1 MPRLLRLLAFAALF
15 LPAIALT
22 TVCHS
27 NEPARQY
34 HLQRALFRCDP
45 MNRGLAFDGECF
57 WVGEFGGWIRCYTTA
72 GVRLPERDL
81 GDGSNRYLGH
91 GVATGSGFL
100 AAGAWD
106 AVTVF
111 PRAGGTPQRITPP
124 IAGNPCGVA
133 ALGQSI
139 WVMNYQSPVIYEMS
153 RDGQLLRQFTT
164 AQQSTATSHDI
175 TIDCDGHLY
184 VLDGAGGGSHT
195 LFEYAPDGTLLRTH
209 QLAVPATAVA
219 IAPQDSNKTL
229 YTVSF
234 AGDPIVYEYRLMTG
248 SPSSGSLP
256 RLKRPLRYAP
266 DHDEFVITNGPFRF
280 NRPLYGTNSAF
291 FVYAGDKPE
300 FLLALP
306 GKGGTLRF
314 GVMVPAASRTSGATT
329 SDEDSPARRGKWLCD
344 AERIVSRYRA
354 GAMRYTITDP
364 LWAPGT
370 LTLDVIPAADRE
382 GVLVRVTPSPD
393 IPSSEIVWTFGGAT
407 DVTQWNIDTCAY
419 CPEAVLQWK
428 PEDCVGNQIQLTQ
441 HGFSLQAPCHQNR
454 PMLGV
459 VPSGTVQQVADADQ
473 MVDLVKLWDSHGGER
488 PIVAGRRALLAGE
501 PTYLGIQ
508 WSTASLVNWQS
519 GDLPNAMTAAETAR
533 TNIAERVRVTTPDP
547 YLNAAV
553 PALCTAAD
561 GIWDPPVYVHG
572 GVAWH
577 LPYLGWRGAY
587 AGSEFGWHER
597 AQLHFK
603 TFGDVQLKEPV
614 TGQPHADPE
623 CNLARQAPDS
633 VIYSRG
639 YIPVHP
645 QPDARGPYDMQQVY
659 IDQLLWH
666 LLWTGDLAFARTMW
680 PVLVDHLQWEKR
692 CFDPDGDGLY
702 ENVANTFISDAH
714 HYSGGACTQASAY
727 NYRAYSMAG
736 KLARKLGEDPTPWEA
751 EASRIREALQ
761 RVLWMPDTGWYA
773 EYRDLLGLRRLHP
786 SAELPSV
793 YHPIDS
799 DVPDEFQAWQM
810 LRYVDTSFE
819 RLPIETGGTM
829 IFASNWVPYI
839 WSIRDISG
847 VEVAH
852 TALANW
858 QVGRREEAYE
868 LWRGAIVDSM
878 FGCRAPGACIAT
890 SEQTGR
896 MAGLCTDF
904 ADTVGMYAR
913 TLVEG
918 LFGIVPNALDGEL
931 LIRPGLPADWQAASI
946 DTPDVGY
953 SYSSR
958 ENVDSFEIRARF
970 RQPMRLRLVAAARS
984 ADVVSV
990 TCNGQSIPWQ
1000 NVTHVG
1006 EPQIAITAPQADG
1019 AKIEIH
1025 WGTRPIARLQAPTV
1039 AGQGDHITLTW
1050 ADGVSPQAAAIR
1062 EWHDPQHVLSNIT
1075 CDSAHVSGQVT
1086 GQLGHRTSFARI
1098 EQGQLSWWQPVI
1110 MEVRPAQEIVEA
1122 AVDVQGQ
1129 GARFAVRN
1137 NASVPVAANVTI
1149 QCGATSSSQS
1159 LAIDPR
1165 AISAP
1170 LQLDRLDLVPGTN
1183 PLVVALGPDA
1193 RVAYSL
1199 VDWTPCD
1206 ERLRASLECLDLA
1219 PHFNDRV
1226 TNIFKHDYLSPR
1238 SPYCSMQMPLHG
1250 FGDWCYCGKSVPN
1263 IDDSALRSA
1272 AGTEGRY
1279 ISAPGIP
1286 FATPGPGDGSNIIF
1300 TSQWDNF
1307 PREVILPLTGHA
1319 RHAWFLVAGSTHP
1332 MHSQLDNGELLVE
1345 YQDGSTDRLPLH
1357 NPTTWWPIEAD
1368 YDTAVDGYCIPGPW
1382 PPRVDLGAGRATI
1395 LDLPLD
1401 PTRELKSL
1409 TVRCLANEVVVGL
1422 MSVTLQRR

>member
-1 MPRLLRLLAFAALF
+1 MPRFTRLLTVAALF
-15 LPAIALT
+15 LAVNALT
-22 TVCHS
+22 YICHS
-27 NEPARQY
+27 CEPARQY

-45 MNRGLAFDGECF
+45 LNRGLAFDGEHF
-57 WVGEFGGWIRCYTTA
+57 WVGEFGGWIRCYTAEGTR
-72 GVRLPERDL
+72 VPERDL

-91 GVATGSGFL
+91 GVATGGDFL

-111 PRAGGTPQRITPP
+111 PRSGGASQRIAPP

-133 ALGQSI
+133 ALGSTI
-139 WVMNYQSPVIYEMS
+139 WVMNYQSPVIFEMS
-153 RDGQLLRQFTT
+153 LEGQLLRQFTT

-184 VLDGAGGGSHT
+184 VFDGGGAGSRS

-219 IAPQDSNKTL
+219 IAPQDSDKTL
-229 YTVSF
+229 YAVSF
-234 AGDPIVYEYRLMTG
+234 TGDPIVYEYRLRAG
-248 SPSSGSLP
+248 SPSSGPLP

-266 DHDEFVITNGPFRF
+266 DEHDFVITDGPFRF

-314 GVMVPAASRTSGATT
+314 GVIIPASPGTESATAT
-329 SDEDSPARRGKWLCD
+329 DTGSTALRGKWLCD
-344 AERIVSRYRA
+344 ADHIESRYRA
-354 GAMRYTITDP
+354 GAMRYTITDA

-370 LTLDVIPAADRE
+370 LTLDVVPAADRE

-393 IPSSEIVWTFGGAT
+393 TPPADIVWAFGGAT
-407 DVTQWNIDTCAY
+407 DVTQWNIDTCVY
-419 CPEAVLQWK
+419 CPESVLQWK
-428 PEDCVGNQIQLTQ
+428 PEDCTGNQVQLTEQ
-441 HGFSLQAPCHQNR
+441 GFTLLAPCHQGR
-454 PMLGV
+454 PMTGV
-459 VPSGTVQQVADADQ
+459 VPSGAVQQVADADQ
-473 MVDLVKLWDSHGGER
+473 MDSPVKLWKSHGSER
-488 PIVAGRRALLAGE
+488 PIVTGRRALLAGE
-501 PTYLGIQ
+501 PTDLGIQ
-508 WSTASLVNWQS
+508 WSTANQQGWQP
-519 GDLPNAMTAAETAR
+519 GDLANALALAESSRA
-533 TNIAERVRVTTPDP
+533 NIAERVRVETPDP
-547 YLNAAV
+547 YMNAAV
-553 PALCTAAD
+553 PDLCAAAD

-587 AGSEFGWHER
+587 AGSEFGWHDR

-603 TFGDVQLKEPV
+603 TFGDVQLKEPA

-623 CNLARQAPDS
+623 SNLARQAPDS

-645 QPDARGPYDMQQVY
+645 KPDARGPYDMQQVY

-666 LLWTGDLAFARTMW
+666 LLWTGDLPFARTMW

-727 NYRAYSMAG
+727 NYRAFLMAG
-736 KLARKLGEDPTPWEA
+736 KLARRLGEDPIPWEE
-751 EASRIREALQ
+751 EASRIRAAMQ
-761 RVLWMPDTGWYA
+761 RVLWMPDSGWYA
-773 EYRDLLGLRRLHP
+773 EYKDLLGLRRLHP
-786 SAELPSV
+786 SAELPSI

-799 DVPDEFQAWQM
+799 DVPDDFQAWQM

-839 WSIRDISG
+839 WSIRDVSG

-858 QVGRREEAYE
+858 QAGRREEAYE

-931 LIRPGLPADWQAASI
+931 LIRPGLPAEWHTASI
-946 DTPDVGY
+946 DTPEVGY
-953 SYSSR
+953 RYSSR
-958 ENVDSFEIRARF
+958 EQVDTFEIRARF
-970 RQPMRLRLVAAARS
+970 QQPMRLRLVAAARS

-1006 EPQIAITAPQADG
+1006 DPQIAITAPQADG
-1019 AKIEIH
+1019 AKVEIR
-1025 WGTRPIARLQAPTV
+1025 WGANPIATLQAPAV
-1039 AGQGDHITLTW
+1039 VGQGDQITLTW
-1050 ADGVSPQAAAIR
+1050 ANGVNPRAAAIR
-1062 EWHDPQHVLSNIT
+1062 EWHDPQRVLADVT
-1075 CDSAHVSGQVT
+1075 FDSARLSGRVT
-1086 GQLGHRTSFARI
+1086 GQLGHRTCFVRI
-1098 EQGQLSWWQPVI
+1098 EQGQLAWWQP
-1110 MEVRPAQEIVEA
+1110 MPFEVRPAQEIVEA
-1122 AVDVQGQ
+1122 SVDVNTQSAQ
-1129 GARFAVRN
+1129 FAIRN
-1137 NASVPVAANVTI
+1137 NATAPLVATATI
-1149 QCGATSSSQS
+1149 QCGAYSGSQS
-1159 LAIDPR
+1159 LTIDPQ
-1165 AISAP
+1165 AVSAP
-1170 LQLDRLDLVPGTN
+1170 LQLDHLNLVPGTN
-1183 PLVVALGPDA
+1183 PLVVALGPDK
-1193 RVAYSL
+1193 RVAHSL
-1199 VDWTPCD
+1199 VNWTPCD
-1206 ERLRASLECLDLA
+1206 DALRTSLECLDMA
-1219 PHFNDRV
+1219 AFFNDRV

-1238 SPYCSMQMPLHG
+1238 SPYCSMQIPLHG
-1250 FGDWCYCGKSVPN
+1250 YGDWCYCGKSVPN
-1263 IDDSALRSA
+1263 IDDAALRSA
-1272 AGTEGRY
+1272 AGAEGRFV
-1279 ISAPGIP
+1279 SAPGIP
-1286 FATPGPGDGSNIIF
+1286 FATPGPGDGTNIVF

-1307 PREVILPLTGHA
+1307 PSEVVVPLTGRA
-1319 RHAWFLVAGSTHP
+1319 RHAWFLMTGSTHP
-1332 MHSQLDNGELLVE
+1332 MHSQFDNGELLVE
-1345 YQDGSTDRLPLH
+1345 YQTGPVERLPLH
-1357 NPTTWWPIEAD
+1357 NPSTWWPIEAD

-1401 PTRELKSL
+1401 PSRELKSL